1 MLSLFSSQ
9 RSGINSQ
16 GRSKFAEDILAAK
29 VLVETTVCKRFIQTY
44 SVSGKNTIDEEDMGG
59 GKIMEYV
66 RLLARIDHQRDNQA
80 PVRLAA
86 KQMVEVDKSASPLEL
101 RLSST

>member
-29 VLVETTVCKRFIQTY
+29 VLVETTVCKRYMCIHTP
-44 SVSGKNTIDEEDMGG
+44 SVGKNTIDEEDMGG

-66 RLLARIDHQRDNQA
+66 RRLAKIDHQRDNQA
-80 PVRLAA
+80 PVPLAA
-86 KQMVEVDKSASPLEL
+86 KQMVEVDKSA
-101 RLSST
+101 